1 MLCAPALKRLLCN
14 GDDTL
19 RYMQWLGEPDDLK
32 RFVLRPSTNGGGYL
46 GTTSMRWNTGFFTN
60 TITQSDA
67 KDKTHVQDLGEN
79 AFSFLSALRPVSF
92 VFRDGEGGRTHLGLI
107 AQEVAGAAAETG
119 MGDLSLYQAV
129 RLDEE
134 GNEHPYSWR
143 GCFLLCIFHDEGF
156 DSKSSQKVV
165 KKNRQKEKP
174 HEIMPKNG
182 CLMRFLWRKRWDSN
196 PRAREDYLISRVVK
210 QPKPPCISAYLLIG
224 YLRKAL

>member
-1 MLCAPALKRLLCN
+1 MTGAIYQPNSYTINLGTYN

-67 KDKTHVQDLGEN
+67 KDKTHVQDLGQE
-79 AFSFLSALRPVSF
+79 ALSFLSALRPVSF

-107 AQEVAGAAAETG
+107 AQEVTKAAAETG

-134 GNEHPYSWR
+134 GNEHPYSPQAPDEELRWGLNYQELIAPLIAAVQQLSR
-143 GCFLLCIFHDEGF
+143 RVEELETQLLHP
-156 DSKSSQKVV
+156 
-165 KKNRQKEKP
+165 QKE
-174 HEIMPKNG
+174 EN
-182 CLMRFLWRKRWDSN
+182 
-196 PRAREDYLISRVVK
+196 E
-210 QPKPPCISAYLLIG
+210 
-224 YLRKAL
+224 